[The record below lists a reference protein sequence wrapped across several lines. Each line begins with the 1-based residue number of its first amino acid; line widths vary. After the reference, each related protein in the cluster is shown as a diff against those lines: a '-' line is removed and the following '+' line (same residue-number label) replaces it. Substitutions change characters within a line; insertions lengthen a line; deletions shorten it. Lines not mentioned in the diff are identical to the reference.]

1 MSITRL
7 NPEYQQPL
15 STESLSS
22 LSDAGITITPK
33 SGWTVTQ
40 NMVKRYGNVVFG
52 NLTVKKNVAISADAQ
67 DSPFSTNISIGIVS
81 SDKFTGHIMFSALW
95 IRASAAIAAN
105 SGMDFA
111 FICVK

>member
-1 MSITRL
+1 MSVTRV

-40 NMVKRYGNVVFG
+40 NTVKRYGNVIFG
-52 NLTVKKNVAISADAQ
+52 NLTVKKNVAINDGAQ
-67 DSPFSTNISIGIVS
+67 DSPFSTNISIGLVS
-81 SDKFTGHIMFSALW
+81 SDRFTGHILYGALW
-95 IRASAAIAAN
+95 MRASMAIAAN